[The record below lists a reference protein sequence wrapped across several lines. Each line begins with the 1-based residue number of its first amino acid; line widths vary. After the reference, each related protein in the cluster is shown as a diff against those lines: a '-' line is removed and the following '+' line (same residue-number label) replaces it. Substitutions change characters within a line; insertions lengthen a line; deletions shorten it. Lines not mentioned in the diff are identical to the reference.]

1 MKKVLVCL
9 FPLAILCV
17 LTLTGCSLFNE
28 KEKETSKAA
37 STEENSKDKESEN
50 EEKSKASKDET
61 EKSNVKKSETSNQ
74 ASSSKENSVTK
85 PKEAPKQTTTNQVD
99 WGDAWTRDIQF
110 RHGLLKI
117 TDKGTDTFKFRI
129 DATYSFDAD
138 AVRRGAVNYGE
149 IEGTAK
155 IEGNVATQTIL
166 DPYNDC
172 KMKFVNHTTYIE
184 VITLNACS
192 PGGFNVYFDGDYK
205 KGNIPEKEIPMEDDQ
220 VESDETSEDTG
231 EVESNETSEN
241 AGEAEN
247 DETSEDTSEVD
258 EDNWEDDE
266 TGQYDENTDWD
277 DGYTEEENDGTIT
290 LEEAKSIVEDYLQPD
305 SNHFVEYSSITDGDY
320 LFSYY
325 ADGEETAALLGTY
338 GVNSETRE
346 VYKVQ

>member
-1 MKKVLVCL
+1 MKKVLFYL
-9 FPLAILCV
+9 FPLALLCIV
-17 LTLTGCSLFNE
+17 SLTGCSLFDE
-28 KEKETSKAA
+28 KEKETSKQTG
-37 STEENSKDKESEN
+37 TEENLKDKESES
-50 EEKSKASKDET
+50 EEKGKASKDER
-61 EKSNVKKSETSNQ
+61 EKSNVETSETSNQ
-74 ASSSKENSVTK
+74 ASSSKENSITK
-85 PKEAPKQTTTNQVD
+85 PKEAPKQATTSQVD

-110 RHGLLKI
+110 RHGLLQI
-117 TDKGTDTFKFRI
+117 TDKGQDTFKFRI

-149 IEGTAK
+149 MVGTAK

-166 DPYNDC
+166 DPYTDC
-172 KMKFVNHTTYIE
+172 RMKFVNHTTYVE

-220 VESDETSEDTG
+220 VESDKS
-231 EVESNETSEN
+231 
-241 AGEAEN
+241 
-247 DETSEDTSEVD
+247 SEDTSGAD
-258 EDNWEDDE
+258 EE

-277 DGYTEEENDGTIT
+277 DGYTEEEDDRSIPM
-290 LEEAKSIVEDYLQPD
+290 EEAQSIVEDYLQPD
-305 SNHFVEYSSITDGDY
+305 SNHFVECSSITDGDY

-325 ADGEETAALLGTY
+325 ADGEETAALLGIY

>member
-1 MKKVLVCL
+1 MKKVLFYL
-9 FPLAILCV
+9 FPLALLCIV
-17 LTLTGCSLFNE
+17 SLTGCSLFDE
-28 KEKETSKAA
+28 KEKETSKQTG
-37 STEENSKDKESEN
+37 TEENLKDKESES
-50 EEKSKASKDET
+50 EEKGKASKDER
-61 EKSNVKKSETSNQ
+61 EKSNVETSETSNQ
-74 ASSSKENSVTK
+74 ASSSKENSITK
-85 PKEAPKQTTTNQVD
+85 PKEAPKQATTSQVD

-110 RHGLLKI
+110 RHGLLQI
-117 TDKGTDTFKFRI
+117 TDKGQDTFKFRI

-149 IEGTAK
+149 MVGTAK

-166 DPYNDC
+166 DPYTDC
-172 KMKFVNHTTYIE
+172 RMKFVNHTTYVE

-220 VESDETSEDTG
+220 VESDKS
-231 EVESNETSEN
+231 
-241 AGEAEN
+241 
-247 DETSEDTSEVD
+247 SEDTSGAD
-258 EDNWEDDE
+258 EE

-277 DGYTEEENDGTIT
+277 DGYTEEDDGSIT
-290 LEEAKSIVEDYLQPD
+290 MEEAQSIVEDYLQPD
-305 SNHFVEYSSITDGDY
+305 SNHFVECSSITDGDY

-325 ADGEETAALLGTY
+325 ADGEETAALLGIY

>member
-1 MKKVLVCL
+1 MKKVLFYL
-9 FPLAILCV
+9 FSLALLCIV
-17 LTLTGCSLFNE
+17 SLTGCSLFDE
-28 KEKETSKAA
+28 KEKETSKQTG
-37 STEENSKDKESEN
+37 TEENLKDKESES
-50 EEKSKASKDET
+50 EEKGKASKDER
-61 EKSNVKKSETSNQ
+61 EKSNVETSETSNQ
-74 ASSSKENSVTK
+74 VSSSKENSITK
-85 PKEAPKQTTTNQVD
+85 PKEAPKQATTSQVD

-110 RHGLLKI
+110 RHGLLQI
-117 TDKGTDTFKFRI
+117 TDKGQDTFKFRI

-149 IEGTAK
+149 MVGTAK

-166 DPYNDC
+166 DPYTDC
-172 KMKFVNHTTYIE
+172 RMKFVNHTTYVE

-220 VESDETSEDTG
+220 VESDKSSEDTG
-231 EVESNETSEN
+231 EVENDESSEDT
-241 AGEAEN
+241 GEVEN
-247 DETSEDTSEVD
+247 DESSEDTSGAD
-258 EDNWEDDE
+258 EE

-277 DGYTEEENDGTIT
+277 DGYTEEDDDGSIT
-290 LEEAKSIVEDYLQPD
+290 MEEAQSIVEDYLQPD
-305 SNHFVEYSSITDGDY
+305 SNHFVECSSITDGDY

-325 ADGEETAALLGTY
+325 ADGEETAALLGIY

>member
-1 MKKVLVCL
+1 MKKVLFYL
-9 FPLAILCV
+9 FPLALLCIV
-17 LTLTGCSLFNE
+17 SLTGCSLFDE
-28 KEKETSKAA
+28 KEKETSKQTG
-37 STEENSKDKESEN
+37 TEENLKDKESES
-50 EEKSKASKDET
+50 EEKGKASKDER
-61 EKSNVKKSETSNQ
+61 EKSNVETSETSNQ
-74 ASSSKENSVTK
+74 ASSSKENSITK
-85 PKEAPKQTTTNQVD
+85 PKEAPKQATTSQVD

-110 RHGLLKI
+110 RHGLLQI
-117 TDKGTDTFKFRI
+117 TDKGQDTFKFRI

-149 IEGTAK
+149 MVGTAK

-166 DPYNDC
+166 DPYTDC
-172 KMKFVNHTTYIE
+172 RMKFVNHTTYVE

-220 VESDETSEDTG
+220 VESDKS
-231 EVESNETSEN
+231 
-241 AGEAEN
+241 
-247 DETSEDTSEVD
+247 SEDTSGAD
-258 EDNWEDDE
+258 EE

-277 DGYTEEENDGTIT
+277 DGYTEEEDDGSIT
-290 LEEAKSIVEDYLQPD
+290 MEEAQSIVEDYLQPD
-305 SNHFVEYSSITDGDY
+305 SNHFVECSSITDGDY

-325 ADGEETAALLGTY
+325 ADGEETAALLGIY